1 MKRSPLR
8 EDAEEIIG
16 SAIRA
21 VLPDAA
27 VRRALAGQTLEKG
40 RVVLIAVGKAAWQM
54 ANSAAQLLGDR
65 IDEGMVVTKHGH
77 SRGPIRDFRIIEAGH
92 PVPDENSYLGA
103 QAALEL
109 VDPLGQEDHVLF
121 LLSGGGSALFELPL
135 LPAEELEDLT
145 QQLLASGANVVEINT
160 LRKRLSGV
168 KGGRF
173 AQRCAPAQVFN
184 IILSDVIGDP
194 VDMIAS
200 GPTSPDSSTSAQALE
215 IAERYALRLS
225 PQARRL
231 LEQETP
237 KALEHVQTQI
247 TGSVRELCAA
257 AAEACRERG
266 YTPVYLTDR
275 LSCEAREA
283 GVFLSEIAR
292 SHAED
297 GISLAYIAGGETVV
311 HLKGDGLGGR
321 NQELALAAAEG
332 LRGLEQAA
340 VFSVGSDGT
349 DGPTDAAGGY
359 VDGSTAQQLD
369 ALGEGVD
376 SYLARNDAYHA
387 LAKTD
392 GLIVTGPTG
401 TNVNDV
407 AVVLI
412 RSGAARR

>member
-1 MKRSPLR
+1 MKQTPLR
-8 EDAEEIIG
+8 EDAEGIIR
-16 SAIRA
+16 SAIQA

-27 VRRALAGQTLEKG
+27 VRRALEGQEFGTG

-65 IDEGMVVTKHGH
+65 VDEGLVVTKHGH
-77 SRGPIRDFRIIEAGH
+77 SRGSIRDFRIIEAGH

-103 QAALEL
+103 RAALEL
-109 VDPLGQEDHVLF
+109 VDPLGAEDQVLF
-121 LLSGGGSALFELPL
+121 LLSGGGSALFEFPL
-135 LPAEELEDLT
+135 LPPEELEDLT

-173 AQRCAPAQVFN
+173 AQRCAPARVYN
-184 IILSDVIGDP
+184 IILSDIIGDP

-200 GPTSPDSSTSAQALE
+200 GPTAPDSSTSAQALE
-215 IAERYALRLS
+215 IAARYALRLS
-225 PQARRL
+225 PQARGL
-231 LEQETP
+231 LARETP
-237 KALEHVQTQI
+237 KALEHVRTQI

-257 AAEACRERG
+257 AAKACQERG

-275 LSCEAREA
+275 LGCEAREA
-283 GVFLSEIAR
+283 GMFLSEIAQ
-292 SHAED
+292 SHAGD
-297 GISLAYIAGGETVV
+297 GVSLAYIAGGETVV
-311 HLKGDGLGGR
+311 HLKGNGLGGR

-359 VDGSTAQQLD
+359 VDGFTAQRLE
-369 ALGEGVD
+369 ALGECVD
-376 SYLARNDAYHA
+376 RYLSRNDAYHA

-392 GLIVTGPTG
+392 GLILTGPTG

-407 AVVLI
+407 SILLI
-412 RSGAARR
+412 QGSSVGQ